1 MKGDYM
7 KPGLHSDGQY
17 RSRPLGKL
25 CLSPCKGPGT
35 WCTYTPALFKWV
47 WIQRNMSRRDQD
59 LTEPTWLRQPIG
71 RKRERGGWGGR
82 PSGQV
87 ESLEEGSTRSRK
99 HTVDCRMTIQ
109 QMNYLCQ
116 SLAPPHQDL
125 PPDHYHQ
132 PQVFHPCWCSFPP
145 PSQPGRCSEPE
156 MGVAWHTLCR
166 SSPRRSWTDESC
178 RMRQSLLRTCHQE
191 LTPGQGGVRGTNP
204 HTQHT
209 ARKNIYFKVS
219 LRGGCFN
226 KRQTDLDHAVF
237 NRVFWVWVGPAA
249 LAVQAREV
257 LKSCRKS
264 YLGSIANFQPDCKHS
279 WHSPLWLEG
288 ACRLAQVWGHNHSG
302 SCALCKAQPAK
313 FWRCRNWKFGMYQ
326 GVALMAVVGAGE
338 TDSSRFERGVG
349 RLRAGGACV

>member
-47 WIQRNMSRRDQD
+47 WIQRKMSRRDKD

-87 ESLEEGSTRSRK
+87 ESLEEGSTRSSK

-116 SLAPPHQDL
+116 SLASLYQDL

-178 RMRQSLLRTCHQE
+178 RMRQSALGTCHQE

-209 ARKNIYFKVS
+209 ARKTNYFKVS
-219 LRGGCFN
+219 LRGGCSEVYISPKIYISAWTLKMAQHKN
-226 KRQTDLDHAVF
+226 PGMHYS
-237 NRVFWVWVGPAA
+237 RVVIFLHGSSNIS
-249 LAVQAREV
+249 ARTSKMHF
-257 LKSCRKS
+257 LC
-264 YLGSIANFQPDCKHS
+264 
-279 WHSPLWLEG
+279 
-288 ACRLAQVWGHNHSG
+288 AQ
-302 SCALCKAQPAK
+302 
-313 FWRCRNWKFGMYQ
+313 
-326 GVALMAVVGAGE
+326 
-338 TDSSRFERGVG
+338 FE
-349 RLRAGGACV
+349 